1 MGLQEVG
8 AYLKLDK
15 TEAMLQPLTMHAEDF
30 PPLSNLYDDGSVLKL
45 LDCSGS
51 GIIGS
56 FRQSE
61 ELRCLITIIYCPFT
75 GIHQIN
81 GVIGSALG
89 CAYRRGLPSVS
100 TTRNAVVLEHLV
112 NNLVPSNVLNST
124 PKDMLSLTSHN
135 LDFVVSSGPQS
146 ADHVCEALLEK
157 RWTKPLQ
164 EEVLRVFVFQF
175 FKTSSPRTP
184 TLTPPSLTVAHQPPD
199 PPPCLRIEA
208 TG

>member
-1 MGLQEVG
+1 MINVAESVTELTDYQHKYLIKKNQEQLASLRQVFSASATDHQHKSLIKKEESRRNCFTTPG
-8 AYLKLDK
+8 AKVDLYVLDCNWP
-15 TEAMLQPLTMHAEDF
+15 E
-30 PPLSNLYDDGSVLKL
+30 SVLKL

-112 NNLVPSNVLNST
+112 SFGHFNGLVKAPDAIDPHFQTDNY
-124 PKDMLSLTSHN
+124 TSVPLHWRSMFVRAN
-135 LDFVVSSGPQS
+135 TSRHLDR
-146 ADHVCEALLEK
+146 K
-157 RWTKPLQ
+157 RSRPM
-164 EEVLRVFVFQF
+164 
-175 FKTSSPRTP
+175 
-184 TLTPPSLTVAHQPPD
+184 
-199 PPPCLRIEA
+199 
-208 TG
+208 

>member
-8 AYLKLDK
+8 ASLKLDK

-30 PPLSNLYDDGSVLKL
+30 PPLSNLYDDG
-45 LDCSGS
+45 DCSGS

-75 GIHQIN
+75 GIHKIN

-100 TTRNAVVLEHLV
+100 TTRNAVVLEHLMAA
-112 NNLVPSNVLNST
+112 L
-124 PKDMLSLTSHN
+124 MLLHFTMSIY
-135 LDFVVSSGPQS
+135 FSGPRMMQ
-146 ADHVCEALLEK
+146 EAGAYLTLDKWRNCFSPWLCQQK
-157 RWTKPLQ
+157 RLP
-164 EEVLRVFVFQF
+164 FSIY
-175 FKTSSPRTP
+175 SS
-184 TLTPPSLTVAHQPPD
+184 
-199 PPPCLRIEA
+199 
-208 TG
+208 